1 MIVGVGVDAVEI
13 DRVARALER
22 HPGFGERVYTRGELQ
37 NAERRGAG
45 RVAYL
50 AKRWAAKE
58 AVSKALGVGFSGLS
72 YTDIEVTN
80 LRSGAPTVTL
90 HGEVAEWGHQLGVL
104 HWHLSL
110 SDTRDTAVAMVVA
123 EGPDDYPRHPTTPPP
138 WVARRLE
145 RQRERERARA
155 SQQPPEASP
164 AGRTEGQGP

>member
-13 DRVARALER
+13 DRVARALQR
-22 HPGFGERVYTRGELQ
+22 HPGFGARVFTPAELQ
-37 NAERRGAG
+37 SAGRRGAG

-80 LRSGAPTVTL
+80 LRSGAPTVTV
-90 HGEVAEWGHQLGVL
+90 HGEVAEWSHQLGVL

-110 SDTRDTAVAMVVA
+110 SDTRDTAVAMAVA

-145 RQRERERARA
+145 RQQQRQRQRGRERER
-155 SQQPPEASP
+155 
-164 AGRTEGQGP
+164 RT

>member
-22 HPGFGERVYTRGELQ
+22 HPGFGERVFTPAELHS
-37 NAERRGAG
+37 AERRGAG

-90 HGEVAEWGHQLGVL
+90 HGEVDSWAHQLGVL

-145 RQRERERARA
+145 RQGQR
-155 SQQPPEASP
+155 QQ
-164 AGRTEGQGP
+164 RT